1 MFKLKLR
8 MKKDTLKKLFV
19 IVVLLLFYV
28 VSIRAAYGDVIT
40 EQITI
45 KLEKAGELR
54 GKIDNSKLNYITNLK
69 VIGDINGGDL
79 YWIRYMAGS
88 GEYGDKTLG
97 RLSILD
103 LSETRI
109 VEGGNRYCCNSEK
122 KNLYT
127 KNNELGE
134 LTFWNCS
141 SLTELKLPS
150 DITCIGESAFNGCD
164 NLKFLNLPV
173 GITRIEKGTFCGCA
187 ALTSLS
193 LPTSII
199 YIGESAFAGCES
211 LTSLKLPYGITCI
224 KTSTFE
230 GCGFK
235 SLEIPSSVKEIE
247 ERAFQFC
254 GLSSVIIPASVEKI
268 GGNAFCRS
276 DKLQEV
282 FFLGNVCPQG
292 AMNENVFSGCHSNLI
307 FYVPNKRAYGNANNM
322 VQYVTFLSDT
332 YKYVGK
338 ALNLEWQNNLPD
350 CTASLM
356 NISTLDK
363 NVGTHSANVKVR
375 YSNGVNF
382 TVEIP
387 YEYTITPAPLS
398 LTVNNAT
405 REYGNPNP
413 EFSSVITGFVEG
425 ENAEN
430 QNMTVDYTCDADG
443 QSNVGNY
450 RILASVNA
458 PNYEVTYHYGTLAV
472 TKAPLTLKVKNTS
485 RLYGDENPQFELIYT
500 GLRNNETSPTW
511 TQAIK
516 VATTATKKSHC
527 GVYPIT
533 VSGGVLQNYQVAE
546 YANGELT
553 VSKRPLTVKAIDY
566 ERSYGEANPAF
577 KIAYDGFVNSDN
589 ESCISPKPTLSCE
602 ATKES
607 NAGTYN
613 ILVTGGKADDYA
625 ITYQYGKLKVN
636 PLLLGF
642 KETYNSVTYNDMSK
656 SISDLVFQH
665 IPELNMKY
673 DISDLKIDIWALD
686 SENKYSQHVW
696 NVSSGSYSGSYVNYI
711 ADGATDVGKYII
723 TITGIKTPNPNIKL
737 DSKTA
742 RAYLTIEEASNNLQ
756 WNDDDVIEVEMGEAK
771 ELNIAYDADL
781 YSMFNLGFDESVI
794 QVRASNKETNHAK
807 WYIVGLQEGITKL
820 SFNISSRKN
829 DWGFYNFGNSQTITK
844 TIKVITPTGIGQ
856 ISNNNDVKEVS
867 RYSVNGQRLTAPTK
881 GLNIVKYSD
890 GSVRKEMVK

>member
-1 MFKLKLR
+1 MKQKLHSLLL
-8 MKKDTLKKLFV
+8 M
-19 IVVLLLFYV
+19 VVLLSWSMVIAASDFDDGILKYTITSPSNLEV
-28 VSIRAAYGDVIT
+28 RCDGLNTEHWNDEDVSIPSTVNYNNKTYTVTTVGCNGSIT
-40 EQITI
+40 PGVYSTSF
-45 KLEKAGELR
+45 
-54 GKIDNSKLNYITNLK
+54 SKNLK
-69 VIGDINGGDL
+69 
-79 YWIRYMAGS
+79 
-88 GEYGDKTLG
+88 
-97 RLSILD
+97 SIL
-103 LSETRI
+103 LPNSI
-109 VEGGNRYCCNSEK
+109 VQINHHCFYECHKLMEINIPNSVTTIE
-122 KNLYT
+122 Y
-127 KNNELGE
+127 
-134 LTFWNCS
+134 
-141 SLTELKLPS
+141 
-150 DITCIGESAFNGCD
+150 SAFSDCD
-164 NLKFLNLPV
+164 L
-173 GITRIEKGTFCGCA
+173 A
-187 ALTSLS
+187 SLV
-193 LPTSII
+193 
-199 YIGESAFAGCES
+199 
-211 LTSLKLPYGITCI
+211 
-224 KTSTFE
+224 
-230 GCGFK
+230 
-235 SLEIPSSVKEIE
+235 IPESVK
-247 ERAFQFC
+247 
-254 GLSSVIIPASVEKI
+254 KI
-268 GGNAFCRS
+268 GGSAFSNNRH
-276 DKLQEV
+276 LMEV
-282 FFLGNVCPQG
+282 FFIGEEKPNYNDYSSP
-292 AMNENVFSGCHSNLI
+292 FSGCHSALTL
-307 FYVPNKRAYGNANNM
+307 YVPNKEAYGNARNM
-322 VQYVTFLSDT
+322 VQYVSFPTST
-332 YKYVGK
+332 YTYTGMAPK
-338 ALNLEWQNNLPD
+338 LEWQNNLKGY
-350 CTASLM
+350 TATLEDASA
-356 NISTLDK
+356 LDK
-363 NVGTHSANVKVR
+363 SVGTHSANVKVK
-375 YSNGVNF
+375 YSNGVDI
-382 TVEIP
+382 TVDIP

-533 VSGGVLQNYQVAE
+533 VSGGISQNYQVAE
-546 YANGELT
+546 YTNGELT

-577 KIAYDGFVNSDN
+577 KIAYDGFANSDN

-673 DISDLKIDIWALD
+673 DVSDLKIDIWALD
-686 SENKYSQHVW
+686 NENKYSQHVW

-737 DSKTA
+737 DSQTA
-742 RAYLTIEEASNNLQ
+742 RAYLTIEKASNNLL
-756 WNDDDVIEVEMGEAK
+756 WNDDDVIEVEMGKAK

-807 WYIVGLQEGITKL
+807 WYVVGLQEGITKL

-890 GSVRKEMVK
+890 GSVRKEIVK

>member
-1 MFKLKLR
+1 MKQKLHSLLL
-8 MKKDTLKKLFV
+8 M
-19 IVVLLLFYV
+19 VVLLSWSMVIAASDFDDGILKYTITSPSNLEVQCDGFTDAHKNDESV
-28 VSIRAAYGDVIT
+28 VIPETVNYNNRTYAILTVKGFGS
-40 EQITI
+40 
-45 KLEKAGELR
+45 
-54 GKIDNSKLNYITNLK
+54 SKLSSVKLPQSLKTIGNMAFDGCSNLK
-69 VIGDINGGDL
+69 EIEIPNGIETIG
-79 YWIRYMAGS
+79 RTAF
-88 GEYGDKTLG
+88 
-97 RLSILD
+97 R
-103 LSETRI
+103 
-109 VEGGNRYCCNSEK
+109 
-122 KNLYT
+122 
-127 KNNELGE
+127 
-134 LTFWNCS
+134 NC
-141 SLTELKLPS
+141 
-150 DITCIGESAFNGCD
+150 
-164 NLKFLNLPV
+164 
-173 GITRIEKGTFCGCA
+173 
-187 ALTSLS
+187 ALTSLV
-193 LPTSII
+193 
-199 YIGESAFAGCES
+199 
-211 LTSLKLPYGITCI
+211 
-224 KTSTFE
+224 
-230 GCGFK
+230 
-235 SLEIPSSVKEIE
+235 IPESVKSIADY
-247 ERAFQFC
+247 AFDNC
-254 GLSSVIIPASVEKI
+254 KHLM
-268 GGNAFCRS
+268 
-276 DKLQEV
+276 EV
-282 FFLGNVCPQG
+282 FFVGNKAPKGIVG
-292 AMNENVFSGCHSNLI
+292 TSFYYCHSALTL
-307 FYVPNKRAYGNANNM
+307 YVPNKEAYGNAYNM
-322 VQYVTFLSDT
+322 VQYVSFPTNT
-332 YKYVGK
+332 YTYTGMAPK
-338 ALNLEWQNNLPD
+338 LEWQNNLKGY
-350 CTASLM
+350 TATLEDASA
-356 NISTLDK
+356 LDK
-363 NVGTHSANVKVR
+363 SVGAHSANVKVR
-375 YSNGVNF
+375 YSNGVDI
-382 TVEIP
+382 TVDIP

-430 QNMTVDYTCDADG
+430 QNMKVDYTCDADG

-533 VSGGVLQNYQVAE
+533 VSGGVSQNYQVAE

-553 VSKRPLTVKAIDY
+553 VSKRPLTVKALDY

-577 KIAYDGFVNSDN
+577 KIAYDGFANSDN

-673 DISDLKIDIWALD
+673 DVSDLKIDIWALD

-723 TITGIKTPNPNIKL
+723 TITDIKTPNPNIQL

-807 WYIVGLQEGITKL
+807 WYVVGLQEGITKL

>member
-1 MFKLKLR
+1 MKQKLHSLLL
-8 MKKDTLKKLFV
+8 M
-19 IVVLLLFYV
+19 VVLLSWSMVIAASDFDDGILRYTITSPSNLEVRCDGFTDAHKNDESV
-28 VSIRAAYGDVIT
+28 VIPETVNYNNRTYAIIT
-40 EQITI
+40 VNGFSDR
-45 KLEKAGELR
+45 KL
-54 GKIDNSKLNYITNLK
+54 
-69 VIGDINGGDL
+69 
-79 YWIRYMAGS
+79 
-88 GEYGDKTLG
+88 
-97 RLSILD
+97 
-103 LSETRI
+103 
-109 VEGGNRYCCNSEK
+109 
-122 KNLYT
+122 
-127 KNNELGE
+127 
-134 LTFWNCS
+134 
-141 SLTELKLPS
+141 
-150 DITCIGESAFNGCD
+150 
-164 NLKFLNLPV
+164 
-173 GITRIEKGTFCGCA
+173 
-187 ALTSLS
+187 
-193 LPTSII
+193 
-199 YIGESAFAGCES
+199 
-211 LTSLKLPYGITCI
+211 
-224 KTSTFE
+224 
-230 GCGFK
+230 
-235 SLEIPSSVKEIE
+235 SSVKLSQSLKTIGDMAFYRCSNLKEIE
-247 ERAFQFC
+247 IPNGIETIGNDAFESC
-254 GLSSVIIPASVEKI
+254 GLSSVVIPTSVKKI
-268 GGNAFCRS
+268 GSYAFGYNRS
-276 DKLQEV
+276 LMEV
-282 FFLGNVCPQG
+282 FFLGSEKP
-292 AMNENVFSGCHSNLI
+292 EISGVAFYNCHSALTL
-307 FYVPNKRAYGNANNM
+307 YVPNKEAYGNARNM
-322 VQYVTFLSDT
+322 VQYVSFPTST
-332 YKYVGK
+332 YTYTGMAPK
-338 ALNLEWQNNLPD
+338 LEWQNNLKGY
-350 CTASLM
+350 TATLEDASA
-356 NISTLDK
+356 LDK
-363 NVGTHSANVKVR
+363 SVGAHSANVKVR
-375 YSNGVNF
+375 YSNGVDI
-382 TVEIP
+382 TVDIP

-485 RLYGDENPQFELIYT
+485 RLYGDENPQFELTYT

-511 TQAIK
+511 TQAVK

-533 VSGGVLQNYQVAE
+533 VSGGVSQNYQVAE

-553 VSKRPLTVKAIDY
+553 VSKRPLTVRALDY

-665 IPELNMKY
+665 IPKLNMKY
-673 DISDLKIDIWALD
+673 DVSDLKIDIWALD

-723 TITGIKTPNPNIKL
+723 TITGIKTPNPNIQL

-756 WNDDDVIEVEMGEAK
+756 WNDDDVIEVEIGEAK

-781 YSMFNLGFDESVI
+781 YSMFNVGFEESVI

-807 WYIVGLQEGITKL
+807 WYVVGLQEGITKL

-829 DWGFYNFGNSQTITK
+829 DWGFYNFGNSKTITK
-844 TIKVITPTGIGQ
+844 TIKVITSTGIGQ

>member
-1 MFKLKLR
+1 MKQKLHSLLL
-8 MKKDTLKKLFV
+8 M
-19 IVVLLLFYV
+19 VVLLSWSMVIAASDFDDGILKYTITSPSNLEV
-28 VSIRAAYGDVIT
+28 RCDGLNTEHWNDEDVSIPSTVNYNNKTYTVTTVGCNGSIT
-40 EQITI
+40 PGVYSTSF
-45 KLEKAGELR
+45 
-54 GKIDNSKLNYITNLK
+54 SKNLK
-69 VIGDINGGDL
+69 
-79 YWIRYMAGS
+79 
-88 GEYGDKTLG
+88 
-97 RLSILD
+97 SIL
-103 LSETRI
+103 LPNSI
-109 VEGGNRYCCNSEK
+109 VQINHHCFYECHKLMEINIPNSVTTIE
-122 KNLYT
+122 Y
-127 KNNELGE
+127 
-134 LTFWNCS
+134 
-141 SLTELKLPS
+141 
-150 DITCIGESAFNGCD
+150 SAFSDCD
-164 NLKFLNLPV
+164 L
-173 GITRIEKGTFCGCA
+173 A
-187 ALTSLS
+187 SLV
-193 LPTSII
+193 
-199 YIGESAFAGCES
+199 
-211 LTSLKLPYGITCI
+211 
-224 KTSTFE
+224 
-230 GCGFK
+230 
-235 SLEIPSSVKEIE
+235 IPESVK
-247 ERAFQFC
+247 
-254 GLSSVIIPASVEKI
+254 KI
-268 GGNAFCRS
+268 GGSAFSNNRH
-276 DKLQEV
+276 LMEV
-282 FFLGNVCPQG
+282 FFIGEEKPNYNDYSSP
-292 AMNENVFSGCHSNLI
+292 FSGCHSALTL
-307 FYVPNKRAYGNANNM
+307 YVPNKEAYGNAKNM
-322 VQYVTFLSDT
+322 VQYISFPTST
-332 YKYVGK
+332 YTYTGMAPK
-338 ALNLEWQNNLPD
+338 LEWQNNLKGY
-350 CTASLM
+350 TATLEDASA
-356 NISTLDK
+356 LDK
-363 NVGTHSANVKVR
+363 SVGTHSANVKVR
-375 YSNGVNF
+375 YSNGVDI
-382 TVEIP
+382 TVDIP

-533 VSGGVLQNYQVAE
+533 VSGGASQNYQVVE
-546 YANGELT
+546 YTNGELT

-577 KIAYDGFVNSDN
+577 KIAYDGFANSDN

-673 DISDLKIDIWALD
+673 DVSDLKIDIWALD
-686 SENKYSQHVW
+686 NENKYSQHVW

-737 DSKTA
+737 DSQTA
-742 RAYLTIEEASNNLQ
+742 RAYLTIEKASNNLQ
-756 WNDDDVIEVEMGEAK
+756 WNDDDVIEVEMGKAK

-807 WYIVGLQEGITKL
+807 WYVVGLQEGITKL

-856 ISNNNDVKEVS
+856 ISNNNEVKEVS

-890 GSVRKEMVK
+890 GSVRKEIVK

>member
-1 MFKLKLR
+1 MKQKLHSLLL
-8 MKKDTLKKLFV
+8 M
-19 IVVLLLFYV
+19 VVLLSWSMVIAASDFDDGILKYTITSPSNLEV
-28 VSIRAAYGDVIT
+28 RCDGLNTEHWNDEDVSIPSTVNYNNKTYTVTTVGCNGSIT
-40 EQITI
+40 PGVYSTSF
-45 KLEKAGELR
+45 
-54 GKIDNSKLNYITNLK
+54 SKNLK
-69 VIGDINGGDL
+69 
-79 YWIRYMAGS
+79 
-88 GEYGDKTLG
+88 
-97 RLSILD
+97 SIL
-103 LSETRI
+103 LPNSI
-109 VEGGNRYCCNSEK
+109 VQINHHCFYECHKLMEINIPNSVTTIE
-122 KNLYT
+122 Y
-127 KNNELGE
+127 
-134 LTFWNCS
+134 
-141 SLTELKLPS
+141 
-150 DITCIGESAFNGCD
+150 SAFSDCD
-164 NLKFLNLPV
+164 L
-173 GITRIEKGTFCGCA
+173 A
-187 ALTSLS
+187 SLV
-193 LPTSII
+193 
-199 YIGESAFAGCES
+199 
-211 LTSLKLPYGITCI
+211 
-224 KTSTFE
+224 
-230 GCGFK
+230 
-235 SLEIPSSVKEIE
+235 IPESVK
-247 ERAFQFC
+247 
-254 GLSSVIIPASVEKI
+254 KI
-268 GGNAFCRS
+268 GGSAFSNNRH
-276 DKLQEV
+276 LMEV
-282 FFLGNVCPQG
+282 FFIGEEKPNYNDYSSP
-292 AMNENVFSGCHSNLI
+292 FSGCHSALTL
-307 FYVPNKRAYGNANNM
+307 YVPNKEAYGNAKNM
-322 VQYVTFLSDT
+322 VQYISFPTST
-332 YKYVGK
+332 YTYTGMAPK
-338 ALNLEWQNNLPD
+338 LEWQNNLKGY
-350 CTASLM
+350 TATLEDASA
-356 NISTLDK
+356 LDK
-363 NVGTHSANVKVR
+363 SVGTHSANVKVR
-375 YSNGVNF
+375 YSNGVDI
-382 TVEIP
+382 TVDIP

-533 VSGGVLQNYQVAE
+533 VSGGASQNYQVVE
-546 YANGELT
+546 YTNGELT

-577 KIAYDGFVNSDN
+577 KIAYDGFANSDN

-673 DISDLKIDIWALD
+673 DVSDLKIDIWALD

-737 DSKTA
+737 DSQTA
-742 RAYLTIEEASNNLQ
+742 RAYLTIEKASNNLL
-756 WNDDDVIEVEMGEAK
+756 WNDDDVIEVEMGKAK

-807 WYIVGLQEGITKL
+807 WYVVGLQEGITKL

-856 ISNNNDVKEVS
+856 ISNNNEVKEVS

-890 GSVRKEMVK
+890 GSVRKEIVK

>member
-1 MFKLKLR
+1 MKQKLHS
-8 MKKDTLKKLFV
+8 
-19 IVVLLLFYV
+19 LLLMVALLSWSMV
-28 VSIRAAYGDVIT
+28 VAASDFDDGILKYTITSPSNLEVRCDGFTNAHTNDESVVIPET
-40 EQITI
+40 V
-45 KLEKAGELR
+45 
-54 GKIDNSKLNYITNLK
+54 NYNNRTYTVT
-69 VIGDINGGDL
+69 VIGD
-79 YWIRYMAGS
+79 GS
-88 GEYGDKTLG
+88 CSFFSSKLK
-97 RLSILD
+97 SIL
-103 LSETRI
+103 LPNSI
-109 VEGGNRYCCNSEK
+109 VTINNYCFSQC
-122 KNLYT
+122 Y
-127 KNNELGE
+127 
-134 LTFWNCS
+134 
-141 SLTELKLPS
+141 SLTEINIPNS
-150 DITCIGESAFNGCD
+150 VTAIGSVAFQY
-164 NLKFLNLPV
+164 
-173 GITRIEKGTFCGCA
+173 CG
-187 ALTSLS
+187 LTSLV
-193 LPTSII
+193 
-199 YIGESAFAGCES
+199 
-211 LTSLKLPYGITCI
+211 
-224 KTSTFE
+224 
-230 GCGFK
+230 
-235 SLEIPSSVKEIE
+235 IPESVK
-247 ERAFQFC
+247 
-254 GLSSVIIPASVEKI
+254 KI
-268 GGNAFCRS
+268 GNGAFYGNS
-276 DKLQEV
+276 HLMEV
-282 FFLGNVCPQG
+282 FFIG
-292 AMNENVFSGCHSNLI
+292 AEKPNYNDYNNPFSSCHSALTL
-307 FYVPNKRAYGNANNM
+307 YVPNKEAYGNASNM
-322 VQYVTFLSDT
+322 VQYVSFPTST
-332 YKYVGK
+332 YTYTGMAPK
-338 ALNLEWQNNLPD
+338 LEWQNNLKGY
-350 CTASLM
+350 TATLEDASA
-356 NISTLDK
+356 LDK
-363 NVGTHSANVKVR
+363 SVGTHSANVKVR
-375 YSNGVNF
+375 YSNGVDII
-382 TVEIP
+382 VEVP

-485 RLYGDENPQFELIYT
+485 RLYGDENPQFELTYT

-511 TQAIK
+511 TQAVK

-533 VSGGVLQNYQVAE
+533 VSGGVSQNYQVAE

-665 IPELNMKY
+665 IPKLNMKY
-673 DISDLKIDIWALD
+673 DVSDLKIDIWALD

-723 TITGIKTPNPNIKL
+723 TITGIKTPSPNIQL

>member
-1 MFKLKLR
+1 MIMKQKLHSLLL
-8 MKKDTLKKLFV
+8 MVALLSWSMV
-19 IVVLLLFYV
+19 IVASDFDDGILKYTITSPSNLEVRCDGLNREHRNDED
-28 VSIRAAYGDVIT
+28 VSIPSTVNYNNRTYTVTVIGQGGYDSYGSGSSNSFSSNLKSIQLPNSIVEINSYCFYKCSNLSEINIPNSVT
-40 EQITI
+40 TI
-45 KLEKAGELR
+45 K
-54 GKIDNSKLNYITNLK
+54 
-69 VIGDINGGDL
+69 
-79 YWIRYMAGS
+79 
-88 GEYGDKTLG
+88 
-97 RLSILD
+97 
-103 LSETRI
+103 
-109 VEGGNRYCCNSEK
+109 
-122 KNLYT
+122 
-127 KNNELGE
+127 
-134 LTFWNCS
+134 
-141 SLTELKLPS
+141 
-150 DITCIGESAFNGCD
+150 ESAFSCCD
-164 NLKFLNLPV
+164 
-173 GITRIEKGTFCGCA
+173 
-187 ALTSLS
+187 LTSLV
-193 LPTSII
+193 
-199 YIGESAFAGCES
+199 
-211 LTSLKLPYGITCI
+211 
-224 KTSTFE
+224 
-230 GCGFK
+230 
-235 SLEIPSSVKEIE
+235 IPKSVKKIDYH
-247 ERAFQFC
+247 AF
-254 GLSSVIIPASVEKI
+254 GWNKHLM
-268 GGNAFCRS
+268 
-276 DKLQEV
+276 EV
-282 FFLGNVCPQG
+282 FFLGSEKPEIRSD
-292 AMNENVFSGCHSNLI
+292 AFDYCHSALTL
-307 FYVPNKRAYGNANNM
+307 YVPNKEAYGNAKRM
-322 VQYVTFLSDT
+322 VQYVSFPTST
-332 YKYVGK
+332 YTYTGMAPK
-338 ALNLEWQNNLPD
+338 LEWQNNLKGY
-350 CTASLM
+350 TATLEDVSA
-356 NISTLDK
+356 LDK

-375 YSNGVNF
+375 YSNGVDI
-382 TVEIP
+382 TVEVP

-430 QNMTVDYTCDADG
+430 QNMTVGYTCDADG

-472 TKAPLTLKVKNTS
+472 TKAPLTLKVKNIS

-533 VSGGVLQNYQVAE
+533 VSGGVSQNYQVAE

-577 KIAYDGFVNSDN
+577 KIAYDGFANSDN

-665 IPELNMKY
+665 IPKLNMKY
-673 DISDLKIDIWALD
+673 DVSDLNIDIWALD

-723 TITGIKTPNPNIKL
+723 TITGIKTPNPNIQL

-756 WNDDDVIEVEMGEAK
+756 WNDDDVIEVEIGEAK

-781 YSMFNLGFDESVI
+781 YSMFNVGFEESVI

-807 WYIVGLQEGITKL
+807 WYVVGLQEGFTDL

-829 DWGFYNFGNSQTITK
+829 DWGFYNFGNSKTITK
-844 TIKVITPTGIGQ
+844 TIKVINSTGIGQ
-856 ISNNNDVKEVS
+856 ISNNKDVKEVS
-867 RYSVNGQRLTAPTK
+867 RYSINGQRLTAPTK
-881 GLNIVKYSD
+881 GLNIVEYSD
-890 GSVRKEMVK
+890 GSVRKEIVK